1 MRLRPLT
8 FFLCA
13 GLALAASATNNPR
26 FTYAFP
32 STGLYSQ
39 GLAIAVDANGN
50 TYLAGTVNGNAFTAT
65 PGAYQTQYTGG
76 GTCYG
81 GELVPIQIPCDST
94 FVVKLNPL
102 GVPVF
107 ATYLGGS
114 SDTRPTAIAFDSQ
127 GAVYVAGTVQGT
139 FPVTASAAFPNPAS
153 GFIAK
158 FNAAG
163 TQLEYATYIAA
174 NVSGLAVDT
183 AGNLYFAGWDIEGVP
198 FPTTPGAYQPSPGNP
213 TQNAIVG
220 KLNAAGSTL
229 LYGTYLSGTQGFS
242 NAAGIALDAA
252 GNVLINGETNASDFP
267 ATEGQFVRG
276 ASADDIFLAKFNAA
290 TGALIYSSLL
300 GPGSP
305 SPLRLAPAGDVIFGV
320 GADAADYPSASA
332 PFGGTA
338 PTTDGNGYLFHVSA
352 DGSSVLSIAYLPFT
366 LTTLGLDSA
375 GNADILGAG
384 TVSTTA
390 GAFQS
395 SQSSASQ
402 VLVAKIAPDGEVAGA
417 TYMSGLVGGNLIAVG
432 PDGSVVVAGGM
443 GTFAAINFFPAL
455 TVQNAASFAAN
466 FAAPGELVAIQGY
479 GLGPAAGAASSP
491 TVGLAGVQVYFD
503 SFAAPILYAQAN
515 QVNVQVPWEI
525 AGQSSTKLQVSYNGA
540 PAASVTLPV
549 EATLPGIFY
558 IENSDGSMNSPANP
572 ARPGDFVAIYGTGG
586 GAMNPPGSTGGT
598 WPLSPLAYLAQSA
611 SATVGNETAQVLY
624 AGSAPTLDTGLF
636 QMNVLLPPDLTAATN
651 SLSVTIGGISSAAV
665 SITIQ

>member
-1 MRLRPLT
+1 LRLRPLT
-8 FFLCA
+8 FFLYA

-32 STGLYSQ
+32 STGLGSQ
-39 GLAIAVDANGN
+39 GLVIAADANGN
-50 TYLAGTVNGNAFTAT
+50 TYFAGTVSGNAFTAT
-65 PGAYQTQYTGG
+65 PGAYQTQPGG

-81 GELVPIQIPCDST
+81 GGGGGFGILLPGPCAST

-107 ATYLGGS
+107 ATYLGGA

-127 GAVYVAGTVQGT
+127 GNVYVAGTGE

-174 NVSGLAVDT
+174 SVSGLAVDT

-213 TQNAIVG
+213 IENAIVG

-252 GNVLINGETNASDFP
+252 GNVLIDGETNASDFP
-267 ATEGQFVRG
+267 ATEGQFIRG
-276 ASADDIFLAKFNAA
+276 TSADDIFLAKFNAA

-305 SPLRLAPAGDVIFGV
+305 SPLSLAPEGDVIFGI
-320 GADAADYPSASA
+320 GADAANYPSAA
-332 PFGGTA
+332 VPFGGTA
-338 PTTDGNGYLFHVSA
+338 PTTGGAGYLLHVSP
-352 DGSSVLSIAYLPFT
+352 DGSTVLSLMYLPFT
-366 LTTLGLDSA
+366 LTAVAVDSA
-375 GNADILGAG
+375 GNADILGNG
-384 TVSTTA
+384 LVSTTT

-395 SQSSASQ
+395 SEPSGSPFM
-402 VLVAKIAPDGEVAGA
+402 VAKVAPDGQVAGA
-417 TYMSGLVGGNLIAVG
+417 TYMSGLNGGYLIAAE

-443 GTFAAINFFPAL
+443 DNFAAINFFPAL
-455 TVQNAASFAAN
+455 TIQNAASFAAN

-479 GLGPAAGAASSP
+479 GLGP
-491 TVGLAGVQVYFD
+491 AGVQVYFD

-540 PAASVTLPV
+540 AVAGVNVPV
-549 EATLPGIFY
+549 EAALPGIFF
-558 IENSDGSMNSPANP
+558 IENSDGSINSPANP

-586 GAMNPPGSTGGT
+586 GALNPPGSTGGT
-598 WPLSPLAYLAQSA
+598 WPLSPLSYLAQSA
-611 SATVGNETAQVLY
+611 SATVGSETAQVLY
-624 AGSAPTLDTGLF
+624 AGSAPTLDTWFF

-651 SLSVTIGGISSAAV
+651 SLSVTIGGISSAPASV
-665 SITIQ
+665 AIQ